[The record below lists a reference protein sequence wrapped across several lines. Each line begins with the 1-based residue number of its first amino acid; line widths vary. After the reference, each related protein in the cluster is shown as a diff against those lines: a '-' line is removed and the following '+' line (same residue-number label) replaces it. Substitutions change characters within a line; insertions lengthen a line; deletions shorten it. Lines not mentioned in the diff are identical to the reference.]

1 MTGQI
6 FAQPTALVVDDDS
19 DIVSVFSEY
28 LEIHNIR
35 VIGSGYNGKDAADL
49 YMQLKPDVVFL
60 DLMMPKY
67 DGFYG
72 LEMIKQQNSNAAV
85 VMITADPTQKSLIRI
100 QKLGANAIIY
110 KPFEID
116 EILAIL
122 QRLTTYEVSWN

>member
-1 MTGQI
+1 MTKQV
-6 FAQPTALVVDDDS
+6 FAQTTALVIDDDS

-28 LEIHNIR
+28 LEMHNIR
-35 VIGSGYNGKDAADL
+35 VIGSGHNGKDAADL
-49 YMQLKPDVVFL
+49 YMKLKPDVVFL

-85 VMITADPTQKSLIRI
+85 VMITADPTQESLIRI
-100 QKLGANAIIY
+100 QNLGANAIIY

-122 QRLTTYEVSWN
+122 QRLTTYEVSLN